1 MKIQNVLLGL
11 IVAAAAVAGTVG
23 VVPTANAASFHT
35 SCVPAGG
42 GMARCTQT
50 FCHEGACVV
59 TDTWTQPMREVI
71 EFQ

>member
-1 MKIQNVLLGL
+1 MKIQSVLLGL
-11 IVAAAAVAGTVG
+11 IVAAAGAAGTVG
-23 VVPTANAASFHT
+23 IAPVANAASFHT
-35 SCVPAGG
+35 SCVPTGG

>member
-11 IVAAAAVAGTVG
+11 IVAAAAAAGTVG